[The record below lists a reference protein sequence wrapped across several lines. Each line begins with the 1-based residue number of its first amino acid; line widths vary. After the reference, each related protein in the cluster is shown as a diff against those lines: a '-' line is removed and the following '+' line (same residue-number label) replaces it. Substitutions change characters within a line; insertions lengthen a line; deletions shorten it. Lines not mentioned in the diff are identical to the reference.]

1 MIETIKR
8 LLAEVKE
15 EPALAGSLT
24 EESRILDEVALDS
37 LQLVVFLMKLEDEL
51 DLELDYERFDMK
63 NIATLSSLASFLTT
77 WKGTSRSPSC

>member
-77 WKGTSRSPSC
+77 WKGTSRPPSC

>member
-15 EPALAGSLT
+15 EPALAGALT

-63 NIATLSSLASFLTT
+63 NMATLSSLASFLTT
-77 WKGTSRSPSC
+77 WKGTSRPLSC